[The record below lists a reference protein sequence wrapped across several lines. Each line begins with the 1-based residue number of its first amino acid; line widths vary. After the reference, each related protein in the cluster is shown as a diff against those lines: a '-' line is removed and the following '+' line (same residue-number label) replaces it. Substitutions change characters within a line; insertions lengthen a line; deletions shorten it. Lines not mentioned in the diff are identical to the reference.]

1 MEILSALSR
10 WIHVLAGIVWI
21 GMLYF
26 FNFVNGPFQ
35 GTQDGE
41 TKKKVIPELLPRA
54 LYWFRWGAAW
64 TWVTGVLLLLLVFY
78 HGEHHVRRRTAPGR
92 RSRPRADRGHLP
104 GAVRL
109 RRAAQ
114 EPAREGSEDR
124 SAASRSC
131 WSPWS
136 RS

>member
-41 TKKKVIPELLPRA
+41 TKKKVNPELLPRA
-54 LYWFRWGAAW
+54 LYWFRMGRGVDLGDRRDPAAAR
-64 TWVTGVLLLLLVFY
+64 VLPRR
-78 HGEHHVRRRTAPGR
+78 HHVRSGRHLGR
-92 RSRPRADRGHLP
+92 RGLRA
-104 GAVRL
+104 
-109 RRAAQ
+109 
-114 EPAREGSEDR
+114 
-124 SAASRSC
+124 
-131 WSPWS
+131 
-136 RS
+136 